1 MVFTKSTLS
10 QQIFFSM
17 IGLMSLALVIV
28 AVININK
35 IQKDT
40 ETYNAERLSRK
51 DRAVAKSIEA
61 IINLSTQYNVDL
73 ETAFRP
79 ILKDVGFIHKLKIN
93 IYNLDGQFI
102 WSSDTTLLKDTMIT
116 QNLPKDKINQCF
128 VSENKKTEYEKGSY
142 FGTYRILY
150 KDTATNQLTSSKP
163 IINDSPFCILDVIYD
178 KSTKEDVLEK
188 TNQQIKTSFKINAG
202 TYYIKVFNEDNT
214 GHYSLAVGEAEF
226 FGSNLWEQILTWTPI
241 ILYIGPFMD
250 IVHWQKFDIRAYI
263 PHIALLV
270 LITIIYFLI
279 KRIFFRRRV

>member
-35 IQKDT
+35 IQEDT

-79 ILKDVGFIHKLKIN
+79 ILKDVGYIHKLKIN

-102 WSSDTTLLKDTMIT
+102 WSSDTTLLKDTIIT
-116 QNLPKDKINQCF
+116 QTLSKDKINQCF

-163 IINDSPFCILDVIYD
+163 IIF
-178 KSTKEDVLEK
+178 
-188 TNQQIKTSFKINAG
+188 
-202 TYYIKVFNEDNT
+202 
-214 GHYSLAVGEAEF
+214 
-226 FGSNLWEQILTWTPI
+226 
-241 ILYIGPFMD
+241 
-250 IVHWQKFDIRAYI
+250 
-263 PHIALLV
+263 
-270 LITIIYFLI
+270 
-279 KRIFFRRRV
+279 